1 MGTAEV
7 QGELWGA
14 SARDWAEVQEPPWR
28 PVFETLLR
36 EAGVGRGTKLLDV
49 GCGAGG
55 ALVLARAKGAEVAGL
70 DASEGLVA
78 IARQR
83 LPGARIEI
91 GEMEA
96 LPFPDRSFDVVTG
109 INAFPFAGDIVQAL
123 CEARRVVRVGG
134 TVAMLAWGRR
144 EDCELVAGV
153 MPAIFALLPRP
164 PEKPPSSP
172 SPPLGEP
179 GAMEA
184 LMRAAGLDPDRSGE
198 IASELVFPDVPT
210 AIRAIV
216 SAGAV
221 VRAVRHAGE
230 DAVTE
235 AVARAL
241 QRFTRSDGSVALAN
255 RFRWATASRD

>member
-14 SARDWAEVQEPPWR
+14 CARDWADMQEPPWR
-28 PVFETLLR
+28 TVFEKLLM
-36 EAGVGRGTKLLDV
+36 EAGVGRGTRLLDV

-55 ALVLARAKGAEVAGL
+55 ALVLARAMGAEVAGL

-78 IARQR
+78 IARER

-96 LPFPDRSFDVVTG
+96 LPFPDRGFDVVTG
-109 INAFPFAGDIVQAL
+109 INAFAFAGDTVQAL

-144 EDCELVAGV
+144 EDCELVTGV

-164 PEKPPSSP
+164 PEKPRPAP

-179 GAMEA
+179 GVIEA
-184 LMRAAGLDPDRSGE
+184 LMEAAGLDPDRSGE
-198 IASELVFPDVPT
+198 FTSELVFSDVPT

-221 VRAVRHAGE
+221 VRAVRHAGG
-230 DAVTE
+230 DAVNE
-235 AVARAL
+235 AVAKAL
-241 QRFTRSDGSVALAN
+241 PRFTRTDGSVVLAN
-255 RFRWATASRD
+255 RFRWVTARRD